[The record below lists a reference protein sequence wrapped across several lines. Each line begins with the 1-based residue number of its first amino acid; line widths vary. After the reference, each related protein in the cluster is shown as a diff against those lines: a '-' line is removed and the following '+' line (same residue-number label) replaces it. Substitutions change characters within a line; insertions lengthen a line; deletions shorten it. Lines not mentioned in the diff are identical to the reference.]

1 MFKKFAGIDV
11 FDIELNERDPARL
24 VDIIAAM
31 EPTFGGINL
40 EDIASPECFEVE
52 EALKARVRIPVFHDD
67 QHGTAIITAAAILNA
82 LRLTGRDI
90 EEVRLVTS
98 GAGAAAIACLKL
110 LVTLGLRREN
120 ILLTDRQGVVHTGR
134 QQGMDRYKAEFAA
147 DTALRTLAEALV
159 GADVFLGL
167 SAAGVM
173 DADMVASMAP
183 SPIIMALANP
193 VPEIMPEV
201 ARAAR
206 PDAIIAT
213 GRSDYPNQV
222 NNVLCFPFIFR
233 GALDVG
239 ATTIND
245 AMKIACVEAL
255 ADLTMQETSEIVAS
269 AYASEELRF
278 GADYLIPKPFDPRL
292 ITALAPAV
300 ARAAM
305 DSGVATRPI
314 TDFEAYRQQLEKFVF
329 QTVLLMRPVFGSA
342 RLHQHRIAYADGEE
356 ARVLRAVQTVVD
368 ERLARP
374 VLVGR
379 PTVIQHRIEQLGLRL
394 RAGQDFDVVN
404 PESDERYREYC
415 ESYHALMKRRG
426 ITLDEART
434 IMRTKNTVIAAMM
447 LRKGAAHGMLCG
459 ISGRYHAHL
468 GHLVD
473 ILGTDDPDG
482 MTAALNVLVLR
493 KGTLFLCDPYVNER
507 PSAKMLARITLMAA
521 EQMRAFGIQPRAA
534 LLSHAN
540 FGTSQRES
548 ARRMREALALIR
560 VADPTLEVDGE
571 MQADAALIDAIRL
584 RYLEDSTL
592 TAPANLLVMPDLDA
606 ANIGLNLL
614 TVMGE
619 GVSVGPILMGL
630 ARPAHILTASC
641 TVRRIVNLTA
651 IAAAEVQRGGE

>member
-630 ARPAHILTASC
+630 SRPAHILTASC